1 MTLLPLMLMLALTCM
16 GTNVHASPVETGGW
30 IAGHL
35 FGGGARTDPKLQGF
49 DWTTG
54 VKPTFGAEVA
64 AGWNRMGFGLRV
76 ISAQNEQQTENPLVS
91 YSARVRARTW
101 EATAPVRLLERFGF
115 ALSGSGSFGRMRLS
129 YDPGHIEIPI
139 LDSEPLRV
147 DFDPIDTW
155 TYSIGGTIAHTVSGP
170 IEVGLSVRHR
180 WFELEAAHRV
190 GNEIAYG
197 SERFGQWEAQIEAGW
212 IIAL

>member
-64 AGWNRMGFGLRV
+64 VGWNRMGFGLRV

-147 DFDPIDTW
+147 DFDPIDT
-155 TYSIGGTIAHTVSGP
+155 
-170 IEVGLSVRHR
+170 GLSVRHR